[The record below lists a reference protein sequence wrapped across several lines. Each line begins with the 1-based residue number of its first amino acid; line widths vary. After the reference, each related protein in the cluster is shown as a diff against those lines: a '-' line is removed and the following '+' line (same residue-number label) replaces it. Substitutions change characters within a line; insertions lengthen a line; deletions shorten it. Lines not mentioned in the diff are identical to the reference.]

1 MPILKTKIFGKDIE
15 INYQENEKDKLDVL
29 IDNFKNRIKEF
40 DHLEGKVS
48 DIKILFLA
56 ALKSENENFELIN
69 KKQNHSTKLKEFEEK
84 IREVV
89 LLKDE
94 ITKLNK
100 KNSELSEYITKVDIL
115 IKNINS
121 KVLSIM
127 NKISFKK

>member
-15 INYQENEKDKLDVL
+15 INYQENEKDKLNVL

-40 DHLEGKVS
+40 DHLEGKVG

-69 KKQNHSTKLKEFEEK
+69 KKKNHSTKLKEFEEK

-127 NKISFKK
+127 NKISSKK